1 MSANVGVVRV
11 ELVGSIRP
19 SMRLPIVL
27 KRCEDDPGKISI
39 LNKGFGFQSQTGLLM
54 SAHLISAWQTSTCRF
69 DGSSEGSCSND
80 WKLDMNSGWTL
91 MSVAS
96 RVL

>member
-1 MSANVGVVRV
+1 MLASGDVVRV
-11 ELVGSIRP
+11 ALVWSIRP
-19 SMRLPIVL
+19 SMRLPTAL
-27 KRCEDDPGKISI
+27 KRYGDGPEKTSAP
-39 LNKGFGFQSQTGLLM
+39 NKGLKSESPTGLLM

-69 DGSSEGSCSND
+69 NGSSDSPLSND
-80 WKLDMNSGWTL
+80 WKLDMKSKWTL